1 MSKSVVN
8 GAHVVC
14 TVILW
19 HILCT
24 FSFRLE
30 LSAGQRI
37 LPRQGRIIDEC
48 KSLFNLPA
56 VEQFCQERSLSE
68 QHLKILYKTV
78 MTSSHH
84 DELEQRLLDN
94 SFPRGHAA
102 DLVTEFKL
110 CTSSVVETFPSAS
123 GGKKLLIE
131 LESGRRIET
140 VVIRHVTSR
149 GVRYTVC
156 VSSQV
161 GCARACSFC
170 ATGSMKLQAQLPSA
184 VILEQ
189 VWLAASTLD
198 HPIRNV
204 VAMGGGEPFDN
215 WNAVHEACRGLTHQC
230 LFGLAAKQ
238 VTISTVGASP
248 RHIRLIAH
256 ECPQI
261 SLALSLHGATQ
272 ELREQLMPKTAPLH
286 ELEAALDYHAE
297 HTQQRIMIEYLL
309 IDGVNDRAQDAK
321 ALSQFCHARRQ
332 MPFVNLIPY
341 NPTRAGSMFSYS
353 APSDEDINGFHNIL
367 LTQGIRSIVRWS
379 SAAGRDANG
388 ACGQLIVE

>member
-1 MSKSVVN
+1 MSVPHAVN
-8 GAHVVC
+8 GAPVVIS
-14 TVILW
+14 VLW
-19 HILCT
+19 CLFSSY
-24 FSFRLE
+24 FSFGLE

-56 VEQFCQERSLSE
+56 VEQFCEDRGLKE
-68 QHLKILYKTV
+68 QHLKIVYKEV
-78 MTSSHH
+78 MNMTCSQH
-84 DELEQRLLDN
+84 DDLEQRLLDN
-94 SFPRGHAA
+94 SFPRRHAA
-102 DLVTEFKL
+102 DLATEFKL
-110 CTSSVVETFPSAS
+110 CTSSIVGTFPSAS

-170 ATGSMKLQAQLPSA
+170 ATGTMNLQAQLPSSA
-184 VILEQ
+184 ILEQ

-230 LFGLAAKQ
+230 LFALAAKQ

-248 RHIRLIAH
+248 YHIKKMANECTTNQPCALFARGDSGTPRTTHAKNSSITRTRSCPRL
-256 ECPQI
+256 
-261 SLALSLHGATQ
+261 SRGKN
-272 ELREQLMPKTAPLH
+272 R
-286 ELEAALDYHAE
+286 AE
-297 HTQQRIMIEYLL
+297 S
-309 IDGVNDRAQDAK
+309 ND
-321 ALSQFCHARRQ
+321 
-332 MPFVNLIPY
+332 
-341 NPTRAGSMFSYS
+341 
-353 APSDEDINGFHNIL
+353 
-367 LTQGIRSIVRWS
+367 
-379 SAAGRDANG
+379 
-388 ACGQLIVE
+388 